1 METLF
6 FRNRRIVALAIL
18 MILAAGVSALMTV
31 GRQEDPTISNLFG
44 TIVTPYP
51 GADPARVE
59 ALVTEK
65 VEDELKKIPE
75 IKEIESTSRTGLSFV
90 RVELTWS
97 LSEAEIEQ
105 TWSEVRDAIA
115 DAAANFPPGVPEPS
129 FDDDRTDDGHGL
141 QGD

>member
-6 FRNRRIVALAIL
+6 FRNKRIVALAIL

-31 GRQEDPTISNLFG
+31 GRQEDPTISNLFA
-44 TIVTPYP
+44 TVVTPYP

-65 VEDELKKIPE
+65 IEDELKKIPE

-90 RVELTWS
+90 TVELGWS
-97 LSEAEIEQ
+97 LSEAEIEEELKRTISQ
-105 TWSEVRDAIA
+105 ELENAFEDAQNDP
-115 DAAANFPPGVPEPS
+115 DAAKAG
-129 FDDDRTDDGHGL
+129 
-141 QGD
+141 